1 MPLPEDATMRAA
13 NHAVDEQ
20 RKKKKDVEKK
30 KEQKMAKA
38 QLHQGRWRQGLE
50 EEEDE
55 EEDEEEE
62 EGAYGSGLPV

>member
-38 QLHQGRWRQGLE
+38 
-50 EEEDE
+50 
-55 EEDEEEE
+55 
-62 EGAYGSGLPV
+62 